1 MNKTLVS
8 ILDTKGP
15 CLLELSERTF
25 SKENVE
31 EFFDC
36 PYFYKVNFID
46 CSFNECH
53 FLGGNFTFCSFEN
66 CKFTNTLM
74 RKSDITDCKFKDCQF
89 IESILSPRVSFFRTS
104 FKNCEFLSVNLSDMF
119 LSDCEFTK
127 INCNKIKFSSTSLK
141 NPKINNI
148 IWDNLEF
155 DKDNPL
161 RIYFKKTGELMPIE
175 PTDESMLF
183 EPTDDLILVEI
194 KDSSISL

>member
-89 IESILSPRVSFFRTS
+89 IESILSPRLDFFRTS
-104 FKNCEFLSVNLSDMF
+104 FNNCEFLSVNLTDTCLF
-119 LSDCEFTK
+119 DCEFTK
-127 INCNKIKFSSTSLK
+127 VNLNQIKFSSTSLE

-148 IWDNLEF
+148 IWNNLEF
-155 DKDNPL
+155 DKDKPL
-161 RIYFKKTGELMPIE
+161 LIDFEKASEPI
-175 PTDESMLF
+175 SMKIT
-183 EPTDDLILVEI
+183 E
-194 KDSSISL
+194 SSISL